1 MNVIYMQPG
10 QRVQPNVNNL
20 SPALLLKIKQQVEQA
35 KLKGEK
41 KSG

>member
-1 MNVIYMQPG
+1 MNVIEMKPG

-20 SPALLLKIKQQVEQA
+20 SPDLLLRIKQQVEQA

>member
-1 MNVIYMQPG
+1 METIYMQHG
-10 QRVQPNVNNL
+10 QRVTPNVNNL
-20 SPALLLKIKQQVEQA
+20 SPDLLLRIKQQVEQA